1 MSLLEIL
8 QLIGYGTGAALH
20 LWMALLLFGGRAQLG
35 RSERVL
41 LWLAVSIGVWHTSNL
56 TNALVPLLGLDVA
69 RWTPLLRA
77 ADAIAVVSVTLI
89 YSLLLHVHLHLWA
102 NARGRELTGFER
114 ARVFLSYIPLLFL
127 FFAVPPLLQG
137 DYAPMLEKLPHLV
150 FPFAWWATYVL
161 ALTSATDLLIA
172 RNSSAASERRF
183 MQTLA
188 ASFVLVAGL
197 ILSVHHFQIGANSSA
212 SLYLQTLA
220 NLGSLLPTTLIAYH
234 IYRYRYLEIIIK
246 KSLIAASFAV
256 VVLVVYLYGV
266 RVLGDWLTVRY
277 GLRGGAV
284 ESLLILALALVAA
297 PLRGWLERRFHE
309 LFARET
315 AVYREVVTSIANRT
329 ARYKELPQLVVHL
342 QERIK
347 EHLELKAVEIVIVD
361 EMIDMEAS
369 PASDNA
375 GAKRRDNF
383 DSSLTSELV
392 KVARTNDWLPFE
404 DEASLRERGFKL
416 CYPLRRDERTIG
428 LMLIDATPDRLTRD
442 VRAALDV
449 LAKVVATAIE
459 ECRLVEENVM
469 LERRLAQGERLA
481 TLGRVAATIAH
492 EVKNP
497 LSAIKSIAQVMREDK
512 RLDETHGRDLELIVG
527 ETNRLSRSV
536 TQLLSF
542 ASNAPAVEVPCR
554 LSELVNGI
562 VQLHHVESATCGVKI
577 ICETDDDAILGGA
590 QAIVLHDCLSNLL
603 LNALQATACGGS
615 VSLKTKRE
623 PEVLVITVK
632 DTGAGIAEELRERI
646 WEPFFTTKQ
655 RGTGLGLAIV
665 RRRIEE
671 AHGTVELKNSTSS
684 DDGGG
689 ACFQLR
695 LPLHRVAQGV
705 PEKMSA

>member
-8 QLIGYGTGAALH
+8 QLIGYSMGAALH

-35 RSERVL
+35 RTERVL

-69 RWTPLLRA
+69 RWTSLLRA
-77 ADAIAVVSVTLI
+77 SDAIAIISVTLV

-114 ARVFLSYIPLLFL
+114 VRVFLSYIPLLFL

-137 DYAPMLEKLPHLV
+137 DYAPMLEKLPHFVL
-150 FPFAWWATYVL
+150 PFAWWATYVL
-161 ALTSATDLLIA
+161 ALTSTTDLLIA
-172 RNSSAASERRF
+172 KNSAAASERRF
-183 MQTLA
+183 MRTLA
-188 ASFVLVAGL
+188 ASFLFIAGL
-197 ILSVHHFQIGANSSA
+197 ILSVHHFQIGAKGSA

-246 KSLIAASFAV
+246 KSLVAASFAV

-266 RVLGDWLTVRY
+266 RVLGDWLTLRY

-297 PLRGWLERRFHE
+297 PLRGWLEQRFHE

-315 AVYREVVTSIANRT
+315 AVYREVVTSIANRA
-329 ARYKELPQLVVHL
+329 ARYKELPQLVEHL

-347 EHLELKAVEIVIVD
+347 EHLELKRVEIIIID
-361 EMIDMEAS
+361 EMIATETS

-383 DSSLTSELV
+383 DVSLTSELV
-392 KVARTNDWLPFE
+392 KVARMNEWLPFE

-428 LMLIDATPDRLTRD
+428 LMLIDATADRLTRD
-442 VRAALDV
+442 VRAVLDV
-449 LAKVVATAIE
+449 LAKVVGTAIE

-481 TLGRVAATIAH
+481 TLGRMAATIAH

-542 ASNAPAVEVPCR
+542 ARNAPAIEVPCH
-554 LSELVNGI
+554 LNELVNQI
-562 VQLHHVESATCGVKI
+562 VQLHRVESATCGVKI
-577 ICETDDDAILGGA
+577 ICETNDDAMLGGA
-590 QAIVLHDCLSNLL
+590 QAIVLRDCLSNLL
-603 LNALQATACGGS
+603 LNALQATARGGN
-615 VSLKTKRE
+615 VLLKTKRE
-623 PEVLVITVK
+623 PEALLITVK
-632 DTGAGIAEELRERI
+632 DTGAGVPDELRERI

-665 RRRIEE
+665 RKRIEE
-671 AHGTVELKNSTSS
+671 AHGTVELEDSANG

-695 LPLHRVAQGV
+695 LPLRVAQGV
-705 PEKMSA
+705 PEKMRA